1 MNRRRLLLAAAVLL
15 PATSVFALRHLKLV
29 RSEPAANA
37 KLSVSPAAI
46 RLWFTQETQLAV
58 TKVSLVRADGEL
70 MPLPA
75 LTHAPGKEEP
85 VVAAVPSAITPGAWK
100 IRWRTVAKDGHP
112 IRGEIPFT
120 LAPTATR

>member
-1 MNRRRLLLAAAVLL
+1 MHRRRLLLAAAVLL

-85 VVAAVPSAITPGAWK
+85 VADGREGWASDPGRDPLHAGPHRHAVAG
-100 IRWRTVAKDGHP
+100 R
-112 IRGEIPFT
+112 
-120 LAPTATR
+120 